1 MAKRAEGMGD
11 EQLQELEVPAGAV
24 DRPWS
29 GVEGRGLW
37 RSASE
42 SHGGGRGA
50 GDEVASRC

>member
-1 MAKRAEGMGD
+1 MGD